1 MRTRRIFILLTAAAV
16 ICSAVPAFAQQAA
29 PGGRF
34 DDMPGFDNQP
44 GRGGRL
50 SEEKREEIRKKIE
63 AVRIWKLT
71 EALKLDEN
79 TAAKLSAFLSTV
91 DQHRRD
97 IMREQMETMRELRQT
112 LSTGKPEEPKLK
124 AAIDKLEK
132 NRHAMAE
139 IRSKEIAGLKN
150 ILTTEQQARFLIF
163 QQEFR
168 RDIQRMISGA
178 RGNGPGRGGMR
189 AGQGHGPGP
198 GPRMGVSPE
207 GGDSAR
213 PPQN

>member
-1 MRTRRIFILLTAAAV
+1 MRTRRIFMLLTAAA
-16 ICSAVPAFAQQAA
+16 IIGSAVPASAQQA
-29 PGGRF
+29 PSGRY

-44 GRGGRL
+44 GHGGRL

-79 TAAKLSAFLSTV
+79 TAAKLSAFLSSV
-91 DQHRRD
+91 DQQRRD

-112 LSTGKPEEPKLK
+112 LRSGKPEEPKLK

-132 NRHAMAE
+132 NHHAMAE
-139 IRSKEIAGLKN
+139 IRNREISGLKN

-198 GPRMGVSPE
+198 GPRMDGSPE
-207 GGDSAR
+207 SGDSAR